1 MKLPI
6 FYNKRLQSNTN
17 SNKKKEEDGGGG
29 RGGEIGCSMESNIV
43 MQQKVLSRK
52 KAMTTIFEQK
62 TEGSTNMQIWEI
74 ILQ

>member
-29 RGGEIGCSMESNIV
+29 EGGEIGCSMESNIV
-43 MQQKVLSRK
+43 M
-52 KAMTTIFEQK
+52 
-62 TEGSTNMQIWEI
+62 
-74 ILQ
+74 